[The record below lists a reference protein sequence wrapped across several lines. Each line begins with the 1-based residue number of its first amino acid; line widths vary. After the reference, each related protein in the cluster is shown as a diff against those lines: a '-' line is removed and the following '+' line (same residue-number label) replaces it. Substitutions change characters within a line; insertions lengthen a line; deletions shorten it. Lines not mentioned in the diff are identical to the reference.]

1 MLKKGANALTV
12 IENANIVLETEILC
26 DGVILVDG
34 ERIAAVGKRGEI
46 AIPAD
51 AERIDAEGAY
61 VGPGFVDIH
70 VHGGDGALLC
80 DEPERISAHFL
91 RHGETTV
98 LAALYYNMSREEF
111 LAASHRVR
119 SGMETAGNLRGLYM
133 EGPYMNPE
141 FGAMAEKNLWK
152 GPICREDYLPILDAA
167 ADLAKV
173 WVIAPER
180 EGIEGFLQDVKEK
193 APDAV
198 ISMGHSRA
206 VPDEAQRLK
215 KYGLRLLTH
224 CMDATG
230 RQSRWRGTRGAGPD
244 EACLMDDDMYAEV
257 IADSGAVHVNRDLLR
272 LILKVKGADKVVL
285 ITDSNVTDAES
296 PPHLQKYADLVFDDN
311 GDLAGSRL
319 TMDAACGNML
329 RHTGC
334 SMPEVFLMAS
344 RNPARII
351 GLDGEIG
358 TVENGKFADLVFVD
372 AEFCVKNV
380 MLRGI
385 LQK

>member
-1 MLKKGANALTV
+1 MTV
-12 IENANIVLETEILC
+12 IENANIVLETDVLW

-46 AIPAD
+46 AVPED
-51 AERIDAEGAY
+51 AEVIDAGGAY

-91 RHGETTV
+91 RRGETTV
-98 LAALYYNMSREEF
+98 LAALYYNMSGEEF
-111 LAASHRVR
+111 LAAARRVR
-119 SGMETAGNLRGLYM
+119 KAMETGGNLRGLYM

-141 FGAMAEKNLWK
+141 FGAMPEKNLWK
-152 GPICREDYLPILDAA
+152 GPICREEYLPILEAA
-167 ADLAKV
+167 AELAKV

-180 EGIEGFLQDVKEK
+180 EGIEDFLRDVKGK
-193 APDAV
+193 NPDAV
-198 ISMGHSRA
+198 IGMGHSRA
-206 VPDEAQRLK
+206 TPEEAARLK
-215 KYGLRLLTH
+215 KYGLSLLAH

-244 EACLMDDDMYAEV
+244 EACLLDDDMYAEV
-257 IADSGAVHVNRDLLR
+257 ICDSGAVHVNRDLLR
-272 LILKVKGADKVVL
+272 LILKVKGTDKVVL

-296 PPHLQKYADLVFDDN
+296 PAHLQKYTDLVFDDN

-319 TMDAACGNML
+319 TMDAACRNML

-334 SMPEVFLMAS
+334 SIPDVFCMAS
-344 RNPARII
+344 RNPARVI
-351 GLDGEIG
+351 GMDGEIG